1 MNFLSS
7 VSRREREIGRK
18 KFSTFEK
25 RQRKVYSLLKL
36 REEKEK
42 FNIIYSYLREYK
54 EKLSML
60 FFTFE
65 RRKRILKFFSPILR
79 VERK

>member
-7 VSRREREIGRK
+7 VSRRERDIGK

-42 FNIIYSYLREYK
+42 FNIIYSYLRE
-54 EKLSML
+54 
-60 FFTFE
+60 
-65 RRKRILKFFSPILR
+65 
-79 VERK
+79 